1 MYCIQTVIY
10 YIPRSYVYL
19 ILFVI
24 FMVCFYRK
32 FLSVLMGLRKLNWEF
47 EQYVFV
53 SYSMEECEAL
63 CTRLA
68 IMVKGQFRCLGS
80 LQHIKNRSVVY
91 LSVSCV
97 FSYQLFS
104 MVLMVLTSPFVFH
117 TYCCSRAWYLLQ
129 TLHNFVHGDKIIS
142 VHLTG
147 LVKDSQWRCT

>member
-10 YIPRSYVYL
+10 YILRSYVYL

-24 FMVCFYRK
+24 CMVCFYRK

-47 EQYVFV
+47 QQYVFV

-68 IMVKGQFRCLGS
+68 IMVKGQFQMSRLSTAHQKQVSGLSFCILCFLLPIIFHGS
-80 LQHIKNRSVVY
+80 
-91 LSVSCV
+91 
-97 FSYQLFS
+97 
-104 MVLMVLTSPFVFH
+104 LTSPFVFH

>member
-1 MYCIQTVIY
+1 MHFLCCLWSFSLVH
-10 YIPRSYVYL
+10 
-19 ILFVI
+19 
-24 FMVCFYRK
+24 FYRK
-32 FLSVLMGLRKLNWEF
+32 FLPNLMGLRELEREF
-47 EQYVFV
+47 QQYVFV

-97 FSYQLFS
+97 SSYQLF
-104 MVLMVLTSPFVFH
+104 PIVF
-117 TYCCSRAWYLLQ
+117 SRLLIWAWYLLQ
-129 TLHNFVHGDKIIS
+129 TLHNFFPGDKIIC

-147 LVKDSQWRCT
+147 LAKDSRWRCT

>member
-1 MYCIQTVIY
+1 MIY
-10 YIPRSYVYL
+10 YTLRSYVYL

-24 FMVCFYRK
+24 CMVCFYRK
-32 FLSVLMGLRKLNWEF
+32 FLSVLMGLRKLNGECQ
-47 EQYVFV
+47 QYVFV

-97 FSYQLFS
+97 SSYQLFS
-104 MVLMVLTSPFVFH
+104 MVL
-117 TYCCSRAWYLLQ
+117 SRLLLFS
-129 TLHNFVHGDKIIS
+129 TLIVALEPDISCRHFIILS
-142 VHLTG
+142 
-147 LVKDSQWRCT
+147 LVIK